1 MDTSVIERNFKPPVS
16 KKSTDR
22 SRWMT
27 SNISNRIKEAIKK
40 LQNFE
45 KIEFPIIINALKVP
59 PIFILQTSS
68 NSVVALLQLVSY
80 LAKLSR
86 FYTFHVDIKNIHL
99 LPQRNCQNKQKYM
112 FQM

>member
-59 PIFILQTSS
+59 PIFIVQTSS
-68 NSVVALLQLVSY
+68 RHKFRVPTWDSLQHL
-80 LAKLSR
+80 
-86 FYTFHVDIKNIHL
+86 KNQL
-99 LPQRNCQNKQKYM
+99 
-112 FQM
+112 F